1 MYNPQ
6 AAQWAHSIF
15 GEAIQDFNAVRLMQ
29 LQEISQNSKQAECV
43 SCEVC
48 VEKLTWQLL
57 WMKTDKS
64 KPLPK
69 KAPSLYWFYYALAK
83 RGGWHDSKRNGR
95 VGIKALW
102 LGWCKLMEM
111 VESAKLL
118 KSIQLTTDL

>member
-69 KAPSLYWFYYALAK
+69 KSPLTLLVLLCLSQT
-83 RGGWHDSKRNGR
+83 GR
-95 VGIKALW
+95 MAR
-102 LGWCKLMEM
+102 
-111 VESAKLL
+111 
-118 KSIQLTTDL
+118 